1 MCVYINVC
9 VCVCVCV
16 LECVYLNVCVY
27 LCVCVLECVY
37 LNVCVYLCV
46 CVCVGMCVR
55 SHFSCLSSVYVNSAR
70 GQTVKPNSIL
80 KAAVLWEHHV
90 FSQYKL

>member
-9 VCVCVCV
+9 VCVCVYWNVCI
-16 LECVYLNVCVY
+16 LMCVYI
-27 LCVCVLECVY
+27 CVCVCWNVCILMCVY
-37 LNVCVYLCV
+37 ICVCV

>member
-1 MCVYINVC
+1 MC

-37 LNVCVYLCV
+37 LNVCVYLCVCV